1 MEDKP
6 KDECGVVGIYAPGRS
21 DNELSAVYE
30 AARALLTLQHRGQ
43 QSAGVGGRISGKMA
57 VTGDLGKVE
66 QALRGGS
73 VLSGLDRTD
82 FAMAHVRYA
91 TSLLVQGRTQAEID
105 GINRWAIQPMSRSPL
120 PDASFM
126 LGLNGNCVNTAELL
140 AKLKEEKPI
149 LGRGDLVTDTAIM
162 TSLISQRVASGLS
175 IREALLSVT
184 SEVTGAYSMVVWGQD
199 REGEKLYALRDP
211 NGFRPLMLGA
221 LPNNGWMVASEE
233 GALNI
238 AGAEFDREIPA
249 GHMVEISA
257 DGLNIFPAFAEI
269 NPSYCIFEG
278 VYLARPDQ
286 RINNVRVRQMR
297 IRSGEKLAAEY
308 PVDADVVIGVPDS
321 GDDAAKGY
329 ARQSGIPKEDAFIRN
344 RYNMDRSFIEDSQIS
359 RVDKIRLKIS
369 SIISEYVAGKRV
381 VIVDDSL
388 VRSNTIRILVDMVRR
403 AGAEEA
409 HVRIASD
416 SIKHRC
422 LYGVDMPDESEL
434 IAAHKSV
441 DEITQIIKADSLAY
455 LSIEGL
461 RESTGAVDRQN
472 RALGAAAFKFCDACM
487 TGNYPTP
494 VLKPLS
500 QVSIARG

>member
-1 MEDKP
+1 M
-6 KDECGVVGIYAPGRS
+6 DECGVVGIYAPDRS

-43 QSAGVGGRISGKMA
+43 QSAGVGGRIAGKMV

-66 QALRGGS
+66 QAFRGGS
-73 VLSGLDRTD
+73 SLGGLDRTD

-91 TSLLVQGRTQAEID
+91 TSLLIQGRTRAEVD
-105 GINRWAIQPMSRSPL
+105 SINRLAIHPMSRSPL
-120 PDASFM
+120 PGVDFM
-126 LGLNGNCVNTAELL
+126 LGLNGNCVNATDLL
-140 AKLKEEKPI
+140 AKLKQEKPI
-149 LGRGDLVTDTAIM
+149 LSQGDFVTDTAIM
-162 TSLISQRVASGLS
+162 TSLISQRVATGLS

-184 SEVTGAYSMVVWGQD
+184 SEVIGAYSMVVWGQD
-199 REGEKLYALRDP
+199 KEGEKLYALRDP

-249 GHMVEISA
+249 GHIVEISA
-257 DGLNIFPAFAEI
+257 DGLCMYPAFAEI

-286 RINNVRVRQMR
+286 RINNMRVRQIR
-297 IRSGEKLAAEY
+297 IHSGEKLAAKH
-308 PVDADVVIGVPDS
+308 PVDADVILGVPDS

-329 ARQSGIPKEDAFIRN
+329 ARQSGIQQEDAFIRN

-359 RVDKIRLKIS
+359 RETKIKLKIS

-388 VRSNTIRILVDMVRR
+388 VRSNTMRVLVDMVRR
-403 AGAEEA
+403 AGAKEV
-409 HVRIASD
+409 HVRIASAP
-416 SIKHRC
+416 IKHRC

-434 IAAHKSV
+434 IAAHRSV
-441 DEITQIIKADSLAY
+441 GEIAQLIGADSLAY
-455 LSIEGL
+455 LSIEDL
-461 RESTGAVDRQN
+461 RESTGVVDRQN
-472 RALGAAAFKFCDACM
+472 LAPGEATFKFCDACM

-494 VLKPLS
+494 TSGFKPLS
-500 QVSIARG
+500 QVGVPQNL